1 MVQKYM
7 EKPLLFMGRKFD
19 IRMWVL
25 FTHDFKVLLFK
36 QGYLRT
42 SSYQYNLSSDK
53 VADLNVHLTNNAVQK
68 FNEDYG
74 KYELGNQLS
83 FQHLKKLIEEQGKD
97 YEKLMIRIQ
106 EIVKITALSVRKKI
120 NRQDRSYCFEVFGYD
135 FMLDCD
141 CSPWLIEVNNN
152 PCIEESSPVLQQL
165 LPRMLDD
172 AFALTIDQIFDIRR
186 PHSSYSVD
194 GENSDN
200 LWIPI
205 VDLKKV

>member
-1 MVQKYM
+1 MNKYILGYAPSGLATSEVVLKKSFRIRESANNFVIRSSSFVVQKYM

-120 NRQDRSYCFEVFGYD
+120 NRQDRSYCF
-135 FMLDCD
+135 
-141 CSPWLIEVNNN
+141 
-152 PCIEESSPVLQQL
+152 
-165 LPRMLDD
+165 
-172 AFALTIDQIFDIRR
+172 
-186 PHSSYSVD
+186 
-194 GENSDN
+194 
-200 LWIPI
+200 
-205 VDLKKV
+205 